1 MGVIS
6 RSSVRKYEG
15 FPPFSIERG
24 RGANDTIEPFFTPD
38 ALLAKKSQKFS
49 LEKGEKRVRAN
60 REMTRDHKLGDD
72 FPLPVRKTECC
83 RGLGC
88 ALS

>member
-1 MGVIS
+1 M
-6 RSSVRKYEG
+6 RD
-15 FPPFSIERG
+15 FLFFSIERG

-38 ALLAKKSQKFS
+38 ALVAKKIAKVLSGER
-49 LEKGEKRVRAN
+49 EKEGRAN

-72 FPLPVRKTECC
+72 FPLPVRKRECC